1 VTKDEIKGEDMKK
14 LEWYEDTE
22 WGWTDIGV
30 NKAKVW
36 RTAYHGKEGSF
47 DLEVYPVKLLD
58 KDAEGWEYRI
68 IEDNEGEVGEEYDAT
83 FESSNG
89 NDHAPTAKV
98 AMKWAEATLE
108 DMLEERRAKK
118 RKYD

>member
-1 VTKDEIKGEDMKK
+1 MVIKMKK
-14 LEWYEDTE
+14 LKWYEDTE

-68 IEDNEGEVGEEYDAT
+68 IEDNGKGTEEEYDAL
-83 FESSNG
+83 FESSVG
-89 NDHAPTAKV
+89 NDHAPTAEK
-98 AMKWAEATLE
+98 AMKWAELTLNE
-108 DMLEERRAKK
+108 ILEERREK
-118 RKYD
+118 RKAQKAKA